1 MRLKTGLGILALV
14 GTLVVSPVFA
24 AELKIGVVDY
34 GRLVEESPQAK
45 SALESIRTE
54 FTPRQRDLQ
63 GMNFPTQLSP
73 CGRLGR
79 AGVQAATRRPR
90 LTG

>member
-1 MRLKTGLGILALV
+1 MKDLMRLKTGLGILALV

-63 GMNFPTQLSP
+63 NQQATLKSKED
-73 CGRLGR
+73 RLQKERHIVR
-79 AGVQAATRRPR
+79 APSK
-90 LTG
+90 L